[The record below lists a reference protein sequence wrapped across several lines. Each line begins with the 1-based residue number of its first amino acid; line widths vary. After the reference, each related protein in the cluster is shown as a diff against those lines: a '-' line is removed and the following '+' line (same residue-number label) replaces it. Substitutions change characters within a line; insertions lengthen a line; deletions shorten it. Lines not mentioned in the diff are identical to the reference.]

1 MIFEG
6 PSTSHLPVMSSSIP
20 LTLGADLL
28 KFVVLGGTS
37 VLFGSDRTT
46 LLSGSV
52 GVSPGTTISGNYLLK
67 DGSTESN
74 TIAAKAAASE
84 LATAYNTGSTMSC
97 QHSLSTGELSGLS
110 PMPGVYCSMSGVF
123 SLADMST
130 LVLDAH
136 NVSGVTWIFQ
146 MSGNMSTGLGS
157 KVILKNGASASNV
170 YWIVGGST
178 SIGAGSSME
187 GNILSPS
194 TIRIGAS
201 ASLDGR
207 ALSESQVI
215 FDGISLCRIPNSVVE
230 GAFFPSYLP
239 TSSPLILFPRA
250 SLCVISS
257 IPSRYNQSTW
267 SGTDASEA
275 MMQAIAIIMGVP
287 VSTLHCGYADQLC
300 LLSPTRSPSVP
311 PAKSARKVLRED
323 SISSYS
329 RSFSD
334 TSYRQTMETANFFHP
349 REPLSFSITKDIPG
363 MYHKYDLYLPC

>member
-1 MIFEG
+1 M
-6 PSTSHLPVMSSSIP
+6 
-20 LTLGADLL
+20 TLGADLL
-28 KFVVLGGTS
+28 KFVVFGGTS

-46 LLSGSV
+46 LSSGSV
-52 GVSPGTTISGNYLLK
+52 GVSPGTTISGNYMLK

-97 QHSLSTGELSGLS
+97 QHSLSTGDLSGLA

-123 SLADMST
+123 SLSDMCT

-146 MSGNMSTGLGS
+146 MSGNMSTGLAS

-207 ALSESQVI
+207 ALSESIVI
-215 FDGISLCRIPNSVVE
+215 FEGPSISSIPNRFILTTSL
-230 GAFFPSYLP
+230 PSHGP
-239 TSSPLILFPRA
+239 TSSPLIFFERA
-250 SLCVISS
+250 TLCVISS

-300 LLSPTRSPSVP
+300 LLSPTRAPSITPV
-311 PAKSARKVLRED
+311 KSARKVLGED
-323 SISSYS
+323 FVPYSFHSS
-329 RSFSD
+329 SD
-334 TSYRQTMETANFFHP
+334 AINRQAMESSSFFHP
-349 REPLSFSITKDIPG
+349 RKLLSFSITKDIPG
-363 MYHKYDLYLPC
+363 MYHNCDCC

>member
-1 MIFEG
+1 MI
-6 PSTSHLPVMSSSIP
+6 SSSLP

-28 KFVVLGGTS
+28 KFVVFGGTS

-46 LLSGSV
+46 LSSGSV
-52 GVSPGTTISGNYLLK
+52 GVSPGTTISGNYMLK

-97 QHSLSTGELSGLS
+97 QHSLSTGDLSGLA

-123 SLADMST
+123 SLSDMST

-146 MSGNMSTGLGS
+146 MSGNMSTGLAS

-207 ALSESQVI
+207 ALSESIVI
-215 FDGISLCRIPNSVVE
+215 FE
-230 GAFFPSYLP
+230 GPS
-239 TSSPLILFPRA
+239 TSHLPLISSSLPLTLGADLLKFVVFGGTSVLFGSDRTT
-250 SLCVISS
+250 LSS
-257 IPSRYNQSTW
+257 GSV
-267 SGTDASEA
+267 
-275 MMQAIAIIMGVP
+275 GV
-287 VSTLHCGYADQLC
+287 
-300 LLSPTRSPSVP
+300 SPS
-311 PAKSARKVLRED
+311 
-323 SISSYS
+323 I
-329 RSFSD
+329 RSLAIELIHV
-334 TSYRQTMETANFFHP
+334 Y
-349 REPLSFSITKDIPG
+349 
-363 MYHKYDLYLPC
+363 Y